1 MPDNYDATKVIEC
14 LFDPQVSEILAEL
27 EHEEKGSGYLA
38 EKLGISEDDIRD
50 RLSYLV
56 ETGFVRFLNSFYSV
70 DSEKISNVMEND
82 ENYKGVVDGLTEL
95 DSYLN

>member
-1 MPDNYDATKVIEC
+1 MEDKAKIAEDLFNPDISVIM
-14 LFDPQVSEILAEL
+14 AEL
-27 EHEEKGSGYLA
+27 EDGPKESAFLS
-38 EKLGISEDDIRD
+38 EKLGIPESEIKE

-56 ETGFVRFLNSFYSV
+56 GAGFVAVSESPLSYGA
-70 DSEKISNVMEND
+70 DSEKISKFMEHD